1 MFNHQTQLVSHLE
14 SSFSSSYL
22 PILTAERYAQL
33 SGSAIGVVEAQM
45 DRRLLPVFSIG
56 KRRFV
61 NIEALRQ
68 RAIAE
73 ALVTPSRAVGVK

>member
-1 MFNHQTQLVSHLE
+1 MFNHQSQLAHVE
-14 SSFSSSYL
+14 ASFSSSYL
-22 PILTAERYAQL
+22 PILTAERYALL

-45 DRRLLPVFSIG
+45 DRRLLPVFVIG

-73 ALVTPSRAVGVK
+73 ALQTPSRAGGVI